1 MKDNS
6 QIEQRALK
14 VSIVS
19 TLFLVAL
26 GLGFAFYTQSN
37 SILFDGVYSFIALCV
52 SIITLKVSKLA
63 EQPDDDVFHFGY
75 TQFEP
80 LVNVF
85 KALFILAACVFAI
98 FSAVQSLLSGGN
110 PLKFGLAVIYGI
122 AASSSCFAVGSY
134 MKYKAKKTNSGLL
147 QADAAEWLV
156 DGFISFAVLAG
167 FVVGFALQ
175 QTKWHDMTPFVDPIL
190 LLLITI
196 FALPVPIKI
205 LLSNVR
211 EIIFMAPPD
220 SFVNQIEE
228 QLEKATRHIP
238 LKGYEFRV
246 AKQGRQ
252 TFLQV
257 HLMVSDTFHFNT
269 VADLDAIREKMNQ
282 QILEFNPEIIMD
294 VLFIKNKKW
303 AR

>member
-1 MKDNS
+1 MKDTS
-6 QIEQRALK
+6 HIEQQALK
-14 VSIVS
+14 ISIIA
-19 TLFLVAL
+19 TLFFVVL
-26 GLGFAFYTQSN
+26 GLGFAFYTKSD
-37 SILFDGVYSFIALCV
+37 SILFDGIYSFIALCI

-63 EQPDDDVFHFGY
+63 ELPDDDVFHFGY

-80 LVNVF
+80 LINVF
-85 KALFILAACVFAI
+85 KALFILAACAFAL

-110 PLKFGLAVIYGI
+110 PVKFGFAVIYGMI
-122 AASSSCFAVGSY
+122 ASSGCFAAGSY
-134 MKYKAKKTNSGLL
+134 LKYKAKKTNSGLL
-147 QADAAEWLV
+147 QVDAAEWLI
-156 DGFISFAVLAG
+156 DGLISFAVLVG

-175 QTKWHDMTPFVDPIL
+175 QTKWHDMTPFVDPVL
-190 LLLITI
+190 LILITI

-220 SFVNQIEE
+220 SIVNQIEE
-228 QLEKATRHIP
+228 QLKKATRAIP
-238 LKGYEFRV
+238 LEGYEFRV

-257 HLMVSDTFHFNT
+257 HLMVSDEFHFNT

-282 QILEFNPEIIMD
+282 QILDFNPEIVMD